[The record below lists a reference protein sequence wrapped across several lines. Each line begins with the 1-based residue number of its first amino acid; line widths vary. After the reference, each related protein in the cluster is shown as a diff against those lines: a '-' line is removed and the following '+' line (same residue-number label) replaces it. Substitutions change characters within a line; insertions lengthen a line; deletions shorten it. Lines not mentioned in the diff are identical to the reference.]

1 MPRNN
6 KKIIAN
12 LFFIILI
19 GLFSGI
25 YWYMKSIDIISNAV
39 YMSINAL
46 ENKSIK
52 SIRYIEKKEAL
63 GVKSGINK
71 SVSEIYY
78 VYPDKLRIENL
89 GNIKT
94 IEIYN
99 DNRFIYYDGKIRIKE
114 CFPIDKPYILQVEKN
129 INDAINN
136 KNYEFLG
143 YEVKDN
149 RRLKVI
155 AIKWKLNDHNYMQ
168 KFRLEETNG
177 INLPYI
183 EEYFVDNVVIS
194 KTTYDYLKI
203 NEILK
208 DYIFQ
213 IESLPPSDIINDGV
227 LSKTVESYEEAQKY
241 LNFKLI
247 IPDKIVDGFIPWEI
261 GVIPPVKYPSFYCI
275 YFDSGNRIYLNE
287 SKKNLDLPP
296 NGIIGEYPC
305 RIDIENETFIIK
317 WKQGDI
323 LIVLSGDVK
332 NMNQIVKIAQSIAKG
347 TLIQDEQQK

>member
-1 MPRNN
+1 MPRINR
-6 KKIIAN
+6 KSIAN
-12 LFFIILI
+12 LLFIILI
-19 GLFSGI
+19 GLLSGV
-25 YWYMKSIDIISNAV
+25 YWYKKSIDILSSTA
-39 YMSINAL
+39 YTSTAAL
-46 ENKSIK
+46 ENESIK
-52 SIRYIEKKEAL
+52 SLRYIEKKEVL
-63 GVKSGINK
+63 GVKSGINTT
-71 SVSEIYY
+71 VSEISY

-89 GNIKT
+89 GNIKI

-99 DNRFIYYDGKIRIKE
+99 GNKFIYYDGKIRIKE
-114 CFPIDKPYILQVEKN
+114 CFPIDKPYVLQIEKN

-136 KNYEFLG
+136 KSYEFLG

-168 KFRLEETNG
+168 KFRLEEING

-208 DYIFQ
+208 EYIFE
-213 IESLPPSDIINDGV
+213 IESLPSSDIINDGV

-261 GVIPPVKYPSFYCI
+261 GIIPPVKYPSFYCI

-287 SKKNLDLPP
+287 SQKSLDLPP

-305 RIDIENETFIIK
+305 RIDIENETVIIK
-317 WKQGDI
+317 WKQENI
-323 LIVLSGDVK
+323 LIVLSGDTK
-332 NMNQIVKIAQSIAKG
+332 NMNQIVKIAQSMAKG
-347 TLIQDEQQK
+347 TLIKNEEQK